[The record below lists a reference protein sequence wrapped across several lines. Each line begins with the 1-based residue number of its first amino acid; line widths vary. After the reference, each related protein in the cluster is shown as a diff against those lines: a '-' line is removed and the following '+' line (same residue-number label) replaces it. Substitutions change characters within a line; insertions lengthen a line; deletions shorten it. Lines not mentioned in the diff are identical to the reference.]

1 MKKALL
7 ALTSIALLAPTCA
20 YANGKATV
28 MVDGN
33 NTINVDNIVE
43 VNLKLT
49 DIIDTLDG
57 VVAFGG
63 DLKYD
68 KEYLE
73 YVSSTKSE
81 DTYEFL
87 INEDILRI
95 AGVDYTLE
103 NGIKDDTTV
112 YTFKFKALKEGNTT
126 ISFADPEVVDT
137 DASEIASKVKPL
149 NITINKEDTDIKTI
163 EEEIKETVKPVETD
177 LEKTKE
183 VEEIV
188 ESVEAEVETKEETSI
203 VNTIKSVFKSIFKLF
218 KSIKLK

>member
-1 MKKALL
+1 MKKGLL
-7 ALTSIALLAPTCA
+7 LTLATAALLAPTSA
-20 YANGKATV
+20 FANGKATV
-28 MVDGN
+28 KVAG
-33 NTINVDNIVE
+33 TTTTNVDNIIE
-43 VNLKLT
+43 VNVKLT
-49 DIIDTLDG
+49 DIKDTLDG

-73 YVSSTKSE
+73 YVSSSKSD

-126 ISFADPEVVDT
+126 VTFADPEVVDT
-137 DASEIASKVKPL
+137 DASEIESTVKPL
-149 NITINKEDTDIKTI
+149 NITINGKKEV
-163 EEEIKETVKPVETD
+163 KETVKPVEV
-177 LEKTKE
+177 EKVIDTKE
-183 VEEIV
+183 DETEVVEEL
-188 ESVEAEVETKEETSI
+188 EVKEETGI
-203 VNTIKSVFKSIFKLF
+203 INTIKSVFKSIFKLF

>member
-73 YVSSTKSE
+73 YVSSSKSE

-103 NGIKDDTTV
+103 NGIKNDTTV
-112 YTFKFKALKEGNTT
+112 YTFRFKALKEGNTT

-137 DASEIASKVKPL
+137 DASEITSKVKPL
-149 NITINKEDTDIKTI
+149 NITINSKVNKTI
-163 EEEIKETVKPVETD
+163 KPIEVKTEVKEVEPVE
-177 LEKTKE
+177 EAKTEVIEEVTIKE
-183 VEEIV
+183 VEETGI
-188 ESVEAEVETKEETSI
+188 I
-203 VNTIKSVFKSIFKLF
+203 NTIKNVFKSIFKLF
-218 KSIKLK
+218 KNIKLK

>member
-1 MKKALL
+1 MKKGLL
-7 ALTSIALLAPTCA
+7 LTLATAALLAPTSA
-20 YANGKATV
+20 FANGMATV
-28 MVDGN
+28 KVAG
-33 NTINVDNIVE
+33 TTTTNVDNIIE
-43 VNLKLT
+43 VNVKLT
-49 DIIDTLDG
+49 DIKDTLDG

-73 YVSSTKSE
+73 YVSSSKSN

-126 ISFADPEVVDT
+126 VTFADPEVVDT
-137 DASEIASKVKPL
+137 DASEIESTVKPL
-149 NITINKEDTDIKTI
+149 NITINSKKEV
-163 EEEIKETVKPVETD
+163 KETVKPVEA
-177 LEKTKE
+177 EK
-183 VEEIV
+183 VI
-188 ESVEAEVETKEETSI
+188 ETKEDETEVVEELEEKEETGI
-203 VNTIKSVFKSIFKLF
+203 INTIKSVFKSIFKLF
-218 KSIKLK
+218 KNIKLK

>member
-73 YVSSTKSE
+73 YVSSSKSE

-95 AGVDYTLE
+95 AGVDYILE
-103 NGIKDDTTV
+103 NGIKNDTTV

-149 NITINKEDTDIKTI
+149 NITINSKVNETIKPI
-163 EEEIKETVKPVETD
+163 EVKNEA
-177 LEKTKE
+177 KE
-183 VEEIV
+183 VEPV
-188 ESVEAEVETKEETSI
+188 EEVKTEVIEEDTLKEVKETGI
-203 VNTIKSVFKSIFKLF
+203 IN
-218 KSIKLK
+218 IKLK

>member
-1 MKKALL
+1 MKKGLL
-7 ALTSIALLAPTCA
+7 LTLATAALLAPTSA
-20 YANGKATV
+20 FANGMATV
-28 MVDGN
+28 KVAG
-33 NTINVDNIVE
+33 TTTTNVDNIIE
-43 VNLKLT
+43 VNVKLT
-49 DIIDTLDG
+49 DIKDTLDG

-73 YVSSTKSE
+73 YVGSSKSN

-126 ISFADPEVVDT
+126 VTFADPEVVDT
-137 DASEIASKVKPL
+137 DASEIESTVKPL
-149 NITINKEDTDIKTI
+149 NITINSKKEV
-163 EEEIKETVKPVETD
+163 KETVKPVEA
-177 LEKTKE
+177 EK
-183 VEEIV
+183 VI
-188 ESVEAEVETKEETSI
+188 ETKEDETEVVEELEEKEETGI
-203 VNTIKSVFKSIFKLF
+203 INTIKSVFKSIFKLF
-218 KSIKLK
+218 KNIKLK

>member
-73 YVSSTKSE
+73 YVSSSKSE

-103 NGIKDDTTV
+103 NGIKNDTTI

-163 EEEIKETVKPVETD
+163 EEEIKPVEIKN
-177 LEKTKE
+177 EVEPVEEVKTEVIEEVTIKE
-183 VEEIV
+183 VK
-188 ESVEAEVETKEETSI
+188 ETGI
-203 VNTIKSVFKSIFKLF
+203 INTIKNVFKGIFKLF
-218 KSIKLK
+218 KNIKLK

>member
-33 NTINVDNIVE
+33 NTINVDNIIE
-43 VNLKLT
+43 VNVKLT
-49 DIIDTLDG
+49 DIVDTLDG

-73 YVSSTKSE
+73 YVSSSKSE

-95 AGVDYTLE
+95 AGVDYALE
-103 NGIKDDTTV
+103 NGIKNDTTV

-149 NITINKEDTDIKTI
+149 NITINKEDTDIKAI
-163 EEEIKETVKPVETD
+163 EEEIKPVEVKN
-177 LEKTKE
+177 EIKE
-183 VEEIV
+183 VEPV
-188 ESVEAEVETKEETSI
+188 EEVKTEVIEEDTIKEVKETGI
-203 VNTIKSVFKSIFKLF
+203 INTIKNVFKSIFKLF
-218 KSIKLK
+218 KNIKLK

>member
-7 ALTSIALLAPTCA
+7 ALTFIALLAPTCA

-49 DIIDTLDG
+49 DIIGTLDG

-73 YVSSTKSE
+73 YVSSSKSE

-126 ISFADPEVVDT
+126 VSFADPEVVDT
-137 DASEIASKVKPL
+137 DASEIVSTVKPL
-149 NITINKEDTDIKTI
+149 NITINAK
-163 EEEIKETVKPVETD
+163 EEIKETVKPVET
-177 LEKTKE
+177 EEVVETIKTKE

>member
-1 MKKALL
+1 MKKGLL
-7 ALTSIALLAPTCA
+7 LTLASAALLAPTSA
-20 YANGKATV
+20 FANGMATV
-28 MVDGN
+28 KVAGN
-33 NTINVDNIVE
+33 TTTNVDNIIE
-43 VNLKLT
+43 VNVKLT
-49 DIIDTLDG
+49 DIVDTLDG

-73 YVSSTKSE
+73 YVGSSKSE

-126 ISFADPEVVDT
+126 VTFADPEVVDT
-137 DASEIASKVKPL
+137 DASEIESTVKPL
-149 NITINKEDTDIKTI
+149 NITINSK
-163 EEEIKETVKPVETD
+163 KETVKPVET
-177 LEKTKE
+177 KKVVKE
-183 VEEIV
+183 AKPVEEVKTEVI
-188 ESVEAEVETKEETSI
+188 EEKKEEKVETKEETGI
-203 VNTIKSVFKSIFKLF
+203 INTITRVFKSIFKLF
-218 KSIKLK
+218 KNIKLK